1 MEGISH
7 HGREYYTEER
17 RSKSTALFYTLRYWK
32 VFQLVSVMS
41 RTLTVMPSW
50 NRRTVVMNSLGQPNF
65 SFVFNNPS
73 LLTVSKALVR
83 SAKVTKRSL
92 FCSWHFSRT
101 VVVQTGLSYHRWSL
115 NWITFIGR
123 SLCGISFVVNT
134 ALHINLLEQS
144 KKERPWKLLFILGFH
159 SLVSH
164 FKRLMQCVLTSG
176 HE

>member
-17 RSKSTALFYTLRYWK
+17 RSKSTALFYAVRYWK
-32 VFQLVSVMS
+32 VFWLVSVMS

-50 NRRTVVMNSLGQPNF
+50 NCRTVVMNSLGQPNF
-65 SFVFNNPS
+65 SFVFHKPS
-73 LLTVSKALVR
+73 LLTVSKALVK

-101 VVVQTGLSYHRWSL
+101 VVVETGLSYHRWCV

-123 SLCGISFVVNT
+123 SLFGISFVVNT
-134 ALHINLLEQS
+134 ALDINLLEQS
-144 KKERPWKLLFILGFH
+144 KKTKAMEAIVYSRLSFPGI
-159 SLVSH
+159 SL
-164 FKRLMQCVLTSG
+164 
-176 HE
+176 